1 MYCESCGSFI
11 PDGMAFC
18 SNCGTKVAEIIAA
31 APQPAPAP
39 APAPAYAQQIPPAPP
54 ITQGAAPQIP
64 QAPSYQSVP
73 ITPAAGQPLAQ
84 SIEVDSAYAKTVQLV
99 PPKPHVENPMAKA
112 GLICGIISMATMY
125 FGCLNLITV
134 VLGITFA
141 IKGLL
146 VADKLDNKPKAIT
159 GLILSC
165 VGGATGI
172 YATVIYILNWTN
184 MLS

>member
-1 MYCESCGSFI
+1 MYCESCGSYI

-84 SIEVDSAYAKTVQLV
+84 SIEVDSAYARTVQLV
-99 PPKPHVENPMAKA
+99 PPKPRVENPMAKA
-112 GLICGIISMATMY
+112 ALICGIISVATTY
-125 FGCLNLITV
+125 FGCLNLIPV
-134 VLGITFA
+134 ALGITFA

-146 VADKLDNKPKAIT
+146 LADKLDNKPKAVT

-165 VGGATGI
+165 AGGAMGL
-172 YATVIYILNWTN
+172 YATVIYILHWTE
-184 MLS
+184 MFS